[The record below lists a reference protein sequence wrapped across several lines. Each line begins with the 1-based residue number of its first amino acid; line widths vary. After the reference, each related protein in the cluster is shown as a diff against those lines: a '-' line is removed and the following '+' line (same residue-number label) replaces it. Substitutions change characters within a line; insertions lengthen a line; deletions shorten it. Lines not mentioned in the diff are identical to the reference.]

1 MFLVKKEDIKKHK
14 GELLDSIVRNSGMTI
29 KAVAKAAGY
38 DRTSYYNH
46 ILEPQLP
53 YKIISRYG
61 EALRHDFSNEY
72 PEEKA
77 TRPTHTKEITTFE
90 EMEKDRDYWR
100 ERFFRLTEKVA
111 DSFKEES
118 SGEI

>member
-72 PEEKA
+72 PEEKV
-77 TRPTHTKEITTFE
+77 TRLTHTKEITTFE

-111 DSFKEES
+111 DSFKEET
-118 SGEI
+118 SGDL